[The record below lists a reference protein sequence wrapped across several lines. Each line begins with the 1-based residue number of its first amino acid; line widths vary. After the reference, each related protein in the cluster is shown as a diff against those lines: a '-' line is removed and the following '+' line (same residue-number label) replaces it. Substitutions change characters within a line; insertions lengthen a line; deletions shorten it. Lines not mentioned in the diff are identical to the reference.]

1 MIAAMF
7 VLPLAVAALWDLAS
21 FRIPN
26 LLPLAL
32 LVLFPVAAAMSA
44 APVAWGWHLAAGA
57 VVLAAGAG
65 LFALGLLGG
74 GDAKL
79 MAAAALWLG
88 SGNLLAFLL
97 TTSLAGGVLTL
108 AILLLRGA
116 PLRHV
121 FAGIGFAPTVLR
133 PRAGIP
139 YGVAIAVGG
148 AVLAQSLP
156 MAGG

>member
-1 MIAAMF
+1 MVVAMF

-32 LVLFPVAAAMSA
+32 LVLFPVAVAVSA
-44 APVAWGWHLAAGA
+44 VPVAWGWHLAAGA
-57 VVLAAGAG
+57 VVLAVGAG

-88 SGNLLAFLL
+88 SGNLLGFLL
-97 TTSLAGGVLTL
+97 VTSLAGGVLTL
-108 AILLLRGA
+108 VILLLRAA
-116 PLRHV
+116 PVRTAL
-121 FAGIGFAPTVLR
+121 AGMGLAPAVLR
-133 PRAGIP
+133 PRGGIP

-148 AVLAQSLP
+148 AALVQSLP
-156 MAGG
+156 MVGG